1 MKIWNNLPF
10 QYQYKN
16 FELER
21 DNIAG
26 DVLKFL
32 SCR

>member
-1 MKIWNNLPF
+1 
-10 QYQYKN
+10 
-16 FELER
+16 LER